1 MDKLVEDCVTKC
13 LLCQATNPEKK
24 GFSQNKRETGTS
36 PGVHWEVD
44 FTEVR
49 PGKYGYRHHLV
60 FVDTFSGWIEAYP
73 TQKETINSG

>member
-1 MDKLVEDCVTKC
+1 MTKC

-24 GFSQNKRETGTS
+24 GFSQSKRETGTS
-36 PGVHWEVD
+36 RGVHWEVD

-49 PGKYGYRHHLV
+49 PGKYGCRHLLV